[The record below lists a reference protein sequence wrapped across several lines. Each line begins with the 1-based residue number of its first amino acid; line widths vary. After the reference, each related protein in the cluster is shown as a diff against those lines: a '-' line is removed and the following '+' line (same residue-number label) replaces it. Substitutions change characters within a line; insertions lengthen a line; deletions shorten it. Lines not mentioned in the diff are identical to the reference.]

1 MPSTIFGEI
10 TIVHLLV
17 KVWLECIQANI
28 VRICDYFYSL
38 ISGLFHGTLI
48 LDMALAVGINVSLL
62 EMFFKSAFLN
72 PSLLSAYFMYTTHSK
87 FYMTGIDL

>member
-62 EMFFKSAFLN
+62 EMFFKSA
-72 PSLLSAYFMYTTHSK
+72 YFMYTTHSK
-87 FYMTGIDL
+87 FYMTGDL

>member
-48 LDMALAVGINVSLL
+48 LDMALAVGKNVSLL
-62 EMFFKSAFLN
+62 EMFFK
-72 PSLLSAYFMYTTHSK
+72 SAYFMYTTHSK